1 LRLSGKFEIIRAFW
15 FAIIEIEKNYDD
27 TFMILLLILSLY
39 VLETQNIVVSLTEG
53 FTEEFPEKSF
63 QLLNAHTF
71 PLIKVKQR

>member
-1 LRLSGKFEIIRAFW
+1 
-15 FAIIEIEKNYDD
+15 
-27 TFMILLLILSLY
+27 MILLLILSLY